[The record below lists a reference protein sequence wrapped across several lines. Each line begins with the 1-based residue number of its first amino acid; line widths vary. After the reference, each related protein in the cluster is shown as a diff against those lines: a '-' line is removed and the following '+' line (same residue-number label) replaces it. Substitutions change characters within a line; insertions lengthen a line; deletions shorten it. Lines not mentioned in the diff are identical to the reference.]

1 VRYTQKRYRMYDGD
15 CKTVL
20 CSDDFDVVER
30 RFCTWKASGKECAVV
45 DIALDK
51 IVLDYDSRYEP
62 RL

>member
-1 VRYTQKRYRMYDGD
+1 MYDGD